1 MIDGGNRRG
10 GARRG
15 GDGAPAPARRSDA
28 RRRSPFAHDFLF
40 NLRQALPVLLAGIV
54 LFAVLVPVSTSVVD
68 SVSVFN
74 INYTHDQLKYQF
86 YAPGLG
92 LAVNMACVVYG
103 AVLAVVLFRFL
114 FVKRATTAF
123 FSVGLS
129 RTALFLSRYA
139 AGALCVAVG
148 VGVPFAAT
156 FALNC
161 AALGMYEGMAQ
172 EFLYVLC
179 GYLMVALA
187 SFSIAGIAVACA
199 GTLFE
204 TCAFSTALL
213 ASVTI
218 VLWGAGVLAD
228 HLLVGNAAGATL
240 YGQSEVVAPSYLDQF
255 SWLNPI
261 LFFNE
266 AGADHQSFTAV
277 DPVYFPELGSWTLV
291 AGWLVAFA
299 ALSAIGMALFCRR
312 PGERAE
318 MAGKAPV
325 LSLFS
330 VAIFGFA
337 ACAVAVMLLGSVDMT
352 VALAV
357 GAALFVLVSLVL
369 LFGPLRGRTSRKVTV
384 GCVGGE
390 LAALAVAVG
399 VIAGGG
405 FGYAGYIPD
414 ADQVDS
420 VEISYNGSPSYL
432 TQGFSGTSGG
442 SSYYYT
448 SYRSYSEPSS
458 VDIVRS
464 LHGQLIDTA
473 RAPRATDYADFQSSV
488 VPYDVVIRYR
498 MKDGG
503 ETVRYFDQA
512 TVGELSAMLSLDN
525 DEHTHELEN
534 AVITGSTE
542 GLSEDEKAALDD
554 SPSYNAYRSGYIY
567 LADGALNRIMQV
579 KCTDEER
586 AALLDALA
594 RDLAG
599 MDASERYQPDK
610 PARAA
615 LMFTLSP
622 ELDVASFG
630 YSFSNAVTYLTE
642 DWTATVSW
650 LEGKGLLDALGGEL
664 NPRIIEKLTFQRD
677 DPYSSINE
685 VTSPVSRYFMAYRT
699 EVSGSYWITQDY
711 GSLNVIEDQ
720 GEIAEILP
728 NLRMGCYMTGGYFV
742 EAKLSGIEAYV
753 YFYLPDELAP
763 DDL

>member
-86 YAPGLG
+86 DAPGLG

-148 VGVPFAAT
+148 VGVPFAAS

-161 AALGMYEGMAQ
+161 AALGMYEGMAH
-172 EFLYVLC
+172 EFLYILC

-218 VLWGAGVLAD
+218 ILWGAGVLAD
-228 HLLVGNAAGATL
+228 HLL
-240 YGQSEVVAPSYLDQF
+240 
-255 SWLNPI
+255 
-261 LFFNE
+261 
-266 AGADHQSFTAV
+266 
-277 DPVYFPELGSWTLV
+277 
-291 AGWLVAFA
+291 
-299 ALSAIGMALFCRR
+299 
-312 PGERAE
+312 
-318 MAGKAPV
+318 AGKAPV

-458 VDIVRS
+458 IDIVRS

-642 DWTATVSW
+642 DWTATMSW